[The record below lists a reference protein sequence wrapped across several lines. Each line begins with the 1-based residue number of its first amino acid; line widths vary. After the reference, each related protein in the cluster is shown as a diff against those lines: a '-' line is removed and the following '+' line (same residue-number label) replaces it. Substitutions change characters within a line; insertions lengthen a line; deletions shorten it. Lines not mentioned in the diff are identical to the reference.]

1 MYSLDNLKLLIE
13 SYFQDPKISA
23 TLKSIF
29 LSERLTL
36 EDLDDELKILDLI
49 KKANLLERLY
59 SDLQAPPP
67 ANLNPKP
74 KISNPT
80 PLSLT
85 FHLISGKA
93 FLPPPAGP
101 IVVCINFLGVR
112 KTTRLIKSS
121 ATPVFNEYFSYPFEI
136 SDFAYLNKL
145 DRQIELVVVCLGE
158 EGKKVI
164 GFKLIEW
171 RFVLCYGKVNLNLE
185 IVGDGRG
192 VEGRRNSL
200 GIIQVWGNKSFI

>member
-1 MYSLDNLKLLIE
+1 MSIYSLSNLKLLIE
-13 SYFQDPKISA
+13 SYFQDPQISA

-29 LSERLTL
+29 LSEKLTL
-36 EDLDDELKILDLI
+36 EDLDDELKILALI

-59 SDLQAPPP
+59 SDLKSQIPPP
-67 ANLNPKP
+67 ANPNPKP
-74 KISNPT
+74 KASTPT
-80 PLSLT
+80 PLSLSL
-85 FHLISGKA
+85 HLISGKA

-101 IVVCINFLGVR
+101 IFVCLNFFGVR

-121 ATPVFNEYFSYPFEI
+121 TTPIFDELFTYPFEI
-136 SDFAYLNKL
+136 SEFAYLNKL
-145 DRQIELVVVCLGE
+145 DRQIEMVVVCLGE
-158 EGKKVI
+158 EGKKVV

-192 VEGRRNSL
+192 VDGRRNSL
-200 GIIQVWGNKSFI
+200 GIIQV